1 MINLEQFGLGRKKKG
16 YFPDRKNRNDHEAG
30 IKRSSYVK
38 AAIILVFLGLL
49 ISFFPGSSFR
59 DFSYKIGEPWRSD
72 DLTAPFTFSLLKD
85 REEMREAE
93 QEARI
98 NTPSIFYLDGEA
110 IVKVENRLDNVF
122 VDLSPLLN
130 LYSDW
135 YNAQLQ
141 NSDQVDQ
148 DSIRFTQA
156 LNESNLPFDDV
167 SLNALLE
174 NYVRSSTSGNRPNA
188 SRFIGIDIRNQ
199 ISATVQELHQ
209 DGVLDIPKPELSIPE
224 IMLRD
229 EVNRTEQILN
239 STTLRDIPE
248 ARDFGQFHLNRAF
261 SGNIAT
267 AAIELFEYAMVPNYI
282 YSYDDTETAVQEAID
297 AISPTKGAVTA
308 GQMIIRKGDLITPE
322 RLNMLQSLE
331 AARATRASDLEI
343 WQQHL
348 GNAIIIVAI
357 FLFFIMYLYLYRN
370 PIFSNNAMLTLV
382 LLAMA
387 IVLTF
392 AIFVIRID
400 GLSIYLVPMA
410 IAPIILTIIFDSR
423 VGLMTTTALAL
434 TIAFM
439 SGNNFEY
446 VVSAIT
452 ASSIAVYSV
461 RDIKNR
467 SQFFLTTPALVFVS
481 YVLILLGF
489 TLIRPGGWDV
499 FWSMMIFVV
508 GNAIFIWLTYPLI
521 LLFEKLFKVTTEV
534 SLLELN
540 NNNHP
545 LLKSLMTRAPGTFQH
560 SLQVANLAEAGA
572 SAINANSLLCRV
584 GALYHDIGKM
594 DKPEYFV
601 ENQFGENEHDKLKP
615 RMSAMVIKN
624 HVSTGVK
631 MAEEANLPEIIV
643 DFIKTHHG
651 DSIIR
656 YFYDK
661 AKKNVEKGSEVREE
675 DFRYNGPLP
684 NSKETG
690 ILLLADCVEASSRAM
705 SEPSYQKLEN
715 LVNRMVD
722 ERLEEGQLNNCDLTY
737 RDLTKIKESFL
748 GILVGMYHSRVKYPG
763 QDQKDNQGIP
773 PKGDIEI
780 HARGNNPPTEPSG
793 SD

>member
-1 MINLEQFGLGRKKKG
+1 MFNLEQFGLGRKKKG
-16 YFPDRKNRNDHEAG
+16 YFPDRKNRNEQESG
-30 IKRSSYVK
+30 IKRSSYIK

-49 ISFFPGSSFR
+49 ISFFPGSSYR
-59 DFSYKIGEPWRSD
+59 DFSYKTGEPWRAD

-85 REEMREAE
+85 REEIREAE

-98 NTPSIFYLDGEA
+98 NTPSIFYLNTDA
-110 IVKVENRLDNVF
+110 IVEVESRLDNVF
-122 VDLSPLLN
+122 IELSPLLD

-141 NSDQVDQ
+141 NSDEVYQ
-148 DSIRFTQA
+148 DSLRFTQA
-156 LNESNLPFDDV
+156 LADVNLPFDDV

-188 SRFIGIDIRNQ
+188 NRFIGIDMRSQ
-199 ISATVQELHQ
+199 VATTIQELHQ
-209 DGVLDIPKPELSIPE
+209 DGVINIPKPELSIPE

-229 EVNRTEQILN
+229 ESNRTEQILN

-248 ARDFGQFHLNRAF
+248 ARDFGHFRLNRTF
-261 SGNIAT
+261 SGDIAT
-267 AAIELFEYAMVPNYI
+267 AAIELFEYANVPNYN
-282 YSYDDTETAVQEAID
+282 YSYDETETAVIQAID
-297 AISPTKGAVTA
+297 AISPTKGAVTG

-331 AARATRASDLEI
+331 AARSTRASDLEI
-343 WQQHL
+343 WQQHV
-348 GNAIIIVAI
+348 GNAIIIIAI

-481 YVLILLGF
+481 YVLILFGF

-499 FWSMMIFVV
+499 FWSLMIFVV

-631 MAEEANLPEIIV
+631 MAQEANLPDIIV

-656 YFYDK
+656 YFYEK
-661 AKKNVEKGSEVREE
+661 AKKSVEKGSEVREE
-675 DFRYNGPLP
+675 DFRYNGPVP

-763 QDQKDNQGIP
+763 QDQKDNLGIP

>member
-16 YFPDRKNRNDHEAG
+16 YFPDRKNRKEQDNG

-38 AAIILVFLGLL
+38 AAIILIFLGLL

-59 DFSYKIGEPWRSD
+59 DFSYKTGEPWRAD

-93 QEARI
+93 QEART
-98 NTPSIFYLDGEA
+98 NTPSIFYLDDEA
-110 IVKVENRLDNVF
+110 IVYVENRLDNVF
-122 VDLSPLLN
+122 LTLSPLLD

-141 NSDQVDQ
+141 NSEEVDR
-148 DSIRFTQA
+148 DSLRFTEA
-156 LNESNLPFDDV
+156 LADASLPFDDV

-174 NYVRSSTSGNRPNA
+174 NYIRSSTSGNRPSA
-188 SRFIGIDIRNQ
+188 TRFIGIDIRAQ
-199 ISATVQELHQ
+199 VYSTIQELHQ
-209 DGVLDIPKPELSIPE
+209 DGVIDIPKPELSIPE

-229 EVNRTEQILN
+229 QSNRTEQILN

-248 ARDFGQFHLNRAF
+248 ARDFGQFRLNRTF
-261 SGNIAT
+261 SDNIAT
-267 AAIELFEYAMVPNYI
+267 AAIELFEYSMVPNYI
-282 YSYDDTETAVQEAID
+282 YNNEDTEAAVQEAID
-297 AISPTKGAVTA
+297 AISPTKGAITA

-331 AARATRASDLEI
+331 AARANRASDLEI

-348 GNAIIIVAI
+348 GNAIIIIAI

-499 FWSMMIFVV
+499 FWSLMIFVV

-521 LLFEKLFKVTTEV
+521 LLFEKLFKVT
-534 SLLELN
+534 
-540 NNNHP
+540 
-545 LLKSLMTRAPGTFQH
+545 
-560 SLQVANLAEAGA
+560 
-572 SAINANSLLCRV
+572 
-584 GALYHDIGKM
+584 
-594 DKPEYFV
+594 
-601 ENQFGENEHDKLKP
+601 
-615 RMSAMVIKN
+615 
-624 HVSTGVK
+624 
-631 MAEEANLPEIIV
+631 
-643 DFIKTHHG
+643 
-651 DSIIR
+651 
-656 YFYDK
+656 
-661 AKKNVEKGSEVREE
+661 
-675 DFRYNGPLP
+675 
-684 NSKETG
+684 
-690 ILLLADCVEASSRAM
+690 
-705 SEPSYQKLEN
+705 
-715 LVNRMVD
+715 
-722 ERLEEGQLNNCDLTY
+722 
-737 RDLTKIKESFL
+737 
-748 GILVGMYHSRVKYPG
+748 
-763 QDQKDNQGIP
+763 
-773 PKGDIEI
+773 
-780 HARGNNPPTEPSG
+780 
-793 SD
+793 